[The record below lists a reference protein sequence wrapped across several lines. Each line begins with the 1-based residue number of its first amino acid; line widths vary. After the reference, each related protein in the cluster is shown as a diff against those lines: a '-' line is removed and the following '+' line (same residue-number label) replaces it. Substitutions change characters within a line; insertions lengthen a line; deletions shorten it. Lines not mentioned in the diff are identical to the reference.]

1 MWEIYIDHILIQE
14 KEIVLYNQYWKKLK
28 KVKYLDA
35 SEHLLFDDDYDEHIP
50 ALDDQSL
57 FSPVRYKR
65 KKVIVKWNL

>member
-1 MWEIYIDHILIQE
+1 MGNIHRPY
-14 KEIVLYNQYWKKLK
+14 YNARKKKLFCIINIEKNLK
-28 KVKYLDA
+28 KLKYLDA

-65 KKVIVKWNL
+65 KKL